1 MAQPM
6 SPPVP
11 AEANP
16 SNWSIEDSEEL
27 YRVPGW
33 GDPYFS
39 INTAGHLTVSPQG
52 DRGGTLD
59 LYELVQSLRQR
70 SLHLPLLIRFPDILQ
85 DRIDRL
91 NSAFSKAIG
100 RYNYKG
106 AYRGVFPVKCNQQRH
121 LIENFVRFGERHQ
134 FGLEA
139 GSKPELMIAMAMLH
153 TPGALLVC
161 NGYKDREYL
170 EKAILARRLGKNCI
184 IVLEQVEEVSEV
196 IAASRRL
203 GIRPVLGVRAKLST
217 KGEGRWGIS
226 AGDRAKFGLT
236 VPEIVEAVEML
247 READLLSELQL
258 LHFHI
263 GSQISSIKVLKDALR
278 EAGRVF
284 VELAQLGADMKFLD
298 VGGGLAVDYDG
309 SKSNFYASKNYNIQN
324 YANDVVAEIKD
335 CCDAACLAVPT
346 LISESGRALASH
358 QSVLV
363 FDVLSVSQVPRST
376 PGPVGADDPVLLR
389 NLNEA
394 YQALTPDN
402 FQETYNDVT
411 HFKEQAVSTFN
422 LGYLSLSDRARA
434 EQIYWATCWKIR
446 DYVSKLDDVPEDLE
460 ELATIMASTYYMNL
474 SLFQSAPDMW
484 AIDQLFPILPIHRL
498 EEEPTER
505 GTLADLTCDSDGKI
519 DRFIDLR
526 DVKSVLELH
535 PPRYQGGR
543 LEPYYVGMFLAG
555 AYQEIMGNLHNLFG
569 DTNAVHI
576 VLTPQGYQIEHV
588 VKGDTIQEVLGYVQ
602 YKADQL
608 VESIRLQTEEAFQ
621 QGLITLQESQL
632 LLQSY
637 ERSLAS
643 YTYLSST

>member
-1 MAQPM
+1 MTVQ
-6 SPPVP
+6 V
-11 AEANP
+11 AE
-16 SNWSIEDSEEL
+16 SVETTWSIEDSEQL

-52 DRGGTLD
+52 DRGSTLD

-70 SLHLPLLIRFPDILQ
+70 SLNLPLLIRFPDILE

-91 NSAFSKAIG
+91 NSAFKKAIG

-106 AYRGVFPVKCNQQRH
+106 TYRGVFPVKCNQQRH
-121 LIENFVRFGERHQ
+121 LVESYVKFADRYD

-139 GSKPELMIAMAMLH
+139 GSKPELMIAMAALN
-153 TPGALLVC
+153 TPGALLIC
-161 NGYKDREYL
+161 NGYKDSEYL

-184 IVLEQVEEVSEV
+184 IVLEQLEEVTEV
-196 IAASRRL
+196 IAVSKRL
-203 GIRPVLGVRAKLST
+203 GIKPVLGVRAKLST

-236 VPEIVEAVEML
+236 VPEIVNAIEML
-247 READLLSELQL
+247 REAELLSELQL

-278 EAGRVF
+278 EAGRVY
-284 VELAQLGADMKFLD
+284 VELSHMGADMKYLD

-335 CCDAACLAVPT
+335 CCEAAKLPVPT

-358 QSVLV
+358 QSVLI
-363 FDVLSVSQVPRST
+363 FDVLSVSQVPRVT
-376 PGPVGADDPVLLR
+376 PEKVTPEDKPLLR
-389 NLNEA
+389 NLQEA
-394 YQALTPDN
+394 YEGISLENILEA
-402 FQETYNDVT
+402 YHDVT

-422 LGYLSLSDRARA
+422 LGYLSLRERARA
-434 EQIYWATCWKIR
+434 EQIYWASLWKIR
-446 DYVSKLDDVPEDLE
+446 DLIKQLELVPDDLQELDQV
-460 ELATIMASTYYMNL
+460 MSSTYYMNL

-498 EEEPTER
+498 DEEPVER

-535 PPRYQGGR
+535 TPRYDKEGEM
-543 LEPYYVGMFLAG
+543 EPYFLGMFLAG

-576 VLTPQGYQIEHV
+576 RLSQQGYHIEHV

-602 YKADQL
+602 YTAADL
-608 VESIRLQTEEAFQ
+608 VESIRIQTEDSLEK
-621 QGLITLQESQL
+621 GLITLQESQL

-643 YTYLSST
+643 YTYLSP

>member
-1 MAQPM
+1 MTA
-6 SPPVP
+6 
-11 AEANP
+11 
-16 SNWSIEDSEEL
+16 WTIEKSEEL
-27 YRVPGW
+27 YRIPGW

-91 NSAFSKAIG
+91 NSAFSKAIA

-121 LIENFVRFGERHQ
+121 LVESFVRFGERHQ

-184 IVLEQVEEVSEV
+184 IVLEQVEEVSQV
-196 IAASRRL
+196 IACSRRL

-236 VPEIVEAVEML
+236 VPEIVAAVEML
-247 READLLSELQL
+247 REANLLDELQL
-258 LHFHI
+258 LHFHV
-263 GSQISSIKVLKDALR
+263 GSQISSIKVVKDALR
-278 EAGRVF
+278 EAARVF
-284 VELAQLGADMKFLD
+284 VELAQMGADMKYLD

-309 SKSNFYASKNYNIQN
+309 SKSNFYASKNYNIQH

-335 CCDAACLAVPT
+335 CCDAAGIAVPT

-358 QSVLV
+358 QSVLI
-363 FDVLSVSQVPRST
+363 FDVLSVSQVPRQA
-376 PGPVGADDPVLLR
+376 PAPVGPDDSVLLR

-411 HFKEQAVSTFN
+411 HFKEQAISTFN
-422 LGYLSLSDRARA
+422 LGYLSLRDRARA

-446 DYVSKLDDVPEDLE
+446 EYVSQLDYVPDDLE
-460 ELATIMASTYYMNL
+460 ELTQVMASTYYLNL
-474 SLFQSAPDMW
+474 SVFQSAPDMW
-484 AIDQLFPILPIHRL
+484 AIDQLFPILPVHRL
-498 EEEPTER
+498 EEEPVER

-535 PPRYQGGR
+535 SPRYHNGQ
-543 LEPYYVGMFLAG
+543 LEPYYLGMFLAG

-608 VESIRLQTEEAFQ
+608 VESIRLQTEEALQ

-643 YTYLSST
+643 YTYLSA